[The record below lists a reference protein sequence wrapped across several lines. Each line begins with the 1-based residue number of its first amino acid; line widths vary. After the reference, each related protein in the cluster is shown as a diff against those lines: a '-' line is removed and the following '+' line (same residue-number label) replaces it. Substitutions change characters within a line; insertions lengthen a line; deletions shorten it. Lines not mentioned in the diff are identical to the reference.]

1 MELLVAR
8 QPIFDTKLQVRAY
21 ELLFRSSMENAFD
34 GSDGNTATAKVIS
47 ALLGSPESERLLAGK
62 TAFLNFPRALL
73 IDGAASVLPPK
84 STVIEIL
91 EDVEPDATVIE
102 ACRSLRAQGYK
113 LALDDYIPEDNS
125 HPLMPLA
132 DFLKV
137 DFRATNAAEQEA
149 TAERFGKQLKLLAE
163 KVETQEEFQRAA
175 KLGYEYFQGYF
186 FARPEMFSARQ
197 IRGNKINYLRV
208 LSELQ
213 EPELNFRKLTTLL
226 KREHALAYKLLRFV
240 NSALFSRRQ
249 PVESIHQALTFIGED
264 AARKWLLVVVLLD
277 LTANQPTELASST
290 LVRARFSELLAQR
303 TRLSGQAEDC
313 FLMGLFSRLDAML
326 GMPLEEL
333 LEGLNLR
340 DEIARALLDR
350 ARPGDRLSDLWKI
363 VQAYEAGDWQQLGP
377 LACSFEITSDVLF
390 PSYVEA
396 VAWAES
402 VFRK

>member
-113 LALDDYIPEDNS
+113 LTLDDYIPEDNS

-186 FARPEMFSARQ
+186 FARPEMFSAR
-197 IRGNKINYLRV
+197 
-208 LSELQ
+208 
-213 EPELNFRKLTTLL
+213 
-226 KREHALAYKLLRFV
+226 
-240 NSALFSRRQ
+240 
-249 PVESIHQALTFIGED
+249 
-264 AARKWLLVVVLLD
+264 
-277 LTANQPTELASST
+277 
-290 LVRARFSELLAQR
+290 
-303 TRLSGQAEDC
+303 
-313 FLMGLFSRLDAML
+313 
-326 GMPLEEL
+326 
-333 LEGLNLR
+333 
-340 DEIARALLDR
+340 
-350 ARPGDRLSDLWKI
+350 
-363 VQAYEAGDWQQLGP
+363 
-377 LACSFEITSDVLF
+377 
-390 PSYVEA
+390 
-396 VAWAES
+396 
-402 VFRK
+402 